1 MDAYQSNSRREFLHG
16 MLGLAVTTGLT
27 GIPTSGFGKNEYV
40 KLTVLHTNDVH
51 SQIDPFDDNH
61 PKYPG
66 MGGVARRSA
75 LINKIRLEEKNVLLF
90 DAGDI
95 FQGTP
100 YYNMYGGELELKL
113 MTRMGYDAATI
124 GNHDFD
130 NGVSELAKQLVN
142 AAFPMLNCN
151 YNFDGTP
158 MYGKSLPY
166 KLFYKDNIRIGVFGV
181 GIELE
186 GLVSTRLYG
195 STKYLDPVVKAN
207 EISAYLK
214 NRKKCHLVICL
225 SHLGFEYKEDKI
237 SGIRLATQS
246 EFIDLIIGGH
256 THTFMDEPFKINN
269 KVGVPVLITQAG
281 WGGLRMGRIDYKFEK
296 RTGKK
301 LNVTTAM
308 KELIKSSEK

>member
-1 MDAYQSNSRREFLHG
+1 MEGSRNKTRKEFLSQLTG
-16 MLGLAVTTGLT
+16 GTLAVAAMNWTTLLQADRNLVQIT
-27 GIPTSGFGKNEYV
+27 I
-40 KLTVLHTNDVH
+40 LHTNDVH
-51 SQIDPFDDNH
+51 SHIDPFDDNH
-61 PKYPG
+61 PKYAG
-66 MGGVARRSA
+66 MGGVARRA
-75 LINKIRLEEKNVLLF
+75 AIIKKIRNEEKNVLLF